1 VLFAALLI
9 FFQPSTLQAK
19 PPDLLK
25 TELDFVILHLSL
37 IFFIV
42 ATALTDLNI
51 SIIFESL
58 IAFLS

>member
-1 VLFAALLI
+1 MLFAAPLI
-9 FFQPSTLQAK
+9 FCQPSTLQAK

-42 ATALTDLNI
+42 APALTDLVI
-51 SIIFESL
+51 SINFESI
-58 IAFLS
+58 IAYLS